1 MGCVGDAEWVS
12 DAAWVPGRELDE
24 EIYRRLFERRIL
36 LLGEPL
42 EHWNSNRLCA
52 GLLLL
57 AAEDPD
63 ADIRLLINSPGGSVP
78 GMLAIRDCMRS
89 VPNDVVTVD
98 IGMAYSAGQFLLS
111 SGTPGKRY
119 ILPRAKVLLHQGS
132 SGIGGT
138 AQDIAIQ
145 AEDLR
150 RTRDTVLA
158 LIAEDTGRDVETI
171 ERDSRRDRWFSAEE
185 ALAYGFVDHI
195 VDSAEDVLPGP
206 QRPIGL
212 GVRR

>member
-1 MGCVGDAEWVS
+1 MS
-12 DAAWVPGRELDE
+12 DSTWTPGRELDE
-24 EIYRRLFERRIL
+24 DIYRRLFERRIL

-57 AAEDPD
+57 AAENPD

-89 VPNDVVTVD
+89 VTCDVITVNV
-98 IGMAYSAGQFLLS
+98 GMAYSAGQFLLS
-111 SGTPGKRY
+111 AGTRGKRY
-119 ILPRAKVLLHQGS
+119 ILPNAKVLLHQGS

-158 LIAEDTGRDVETI
+158 LIAEDTGRDVDTVEQ
-171 ERDSRRDRWFSAEE
+171 DSRRDRWFSAQE
-185 ALAYGFVDHI
+185 AVDYGFVDH
-195 VDSAEDVLPGP
+195 VVGSADEVLPGP
-206 QRPIGL
+206 QYPVGL
-212 GVRR
+212 GMR